1 MNMKN
6 SKFIKITVLFLLCI
20 CLFCSCSKNI
30 DKSNSEAAG
39 ISQSNSESRSGSSG
53 QISSKT
59 QRSSKS
65 NLKTDSSES
74 DPDKCIEVTCVDT
87 SYSKSIFSQ
96 DKLFSRISM
105 GYQSGYSDYFVTSL
119 VIDNHQE
126 LFGYTQ
132 YDKVSF
138 SETCDEILNN
148 QRLYITYVSEYY
160 DKESTGYENI
170 PQYGIL
176 FMSTK
181 DYNPILSKVT
191 YIDYDVSDKLPK
203 ECWKA
208 NFEKKITEEYNFRRY
223 IGRYSATINYSNCGG
238 VDNWAVPVII
248 RESWSFSY
256 DGHNYDIVTACNL
269 YCVND
274 EVDLIYKDE
283 EYEKSDFEKN
293 GGLLYLITLIFIDD
307 TLLNTGRVLDSGIQS
322 ISKEEFSFPEDYDSA
337 LAGYSVYQYDK
348 EGNVKLYP
356 LYLLVDYSYRDFRKW
371 STFLFADIDGDGK
384 GEIIEYDAYDRF
396 FYYARGYTLGGSNF
410 VWDKFP
416 YPIKKPIPKE
426 ILRHTS

>member
-1 MNMKN
+1 MKN
-6 SKFIKITVLFLLCI
+6 SKFIKITVLFLLCV

-30 DKSNSEAAG
+30 DKINSEAAG

-53 QISSKT
+53 QTSSKT

-65 NLKTDSSES
+65 NLKNDSSES

-96 DKLFSRISM
+96 DKLFARNSM
-105 GYQSGYSDYFVTSL
+105 GYQSGYSNYFVTSL

-132 YDKVSF
+132 DDKVSF

-208 NFEKKITEEYNFRRY
+208 NFEKKIIEKYNFRRR
-223 IGRYSATINYSNCGG
+223 IGTINYSNCGG
-238 VDNWAVPVII
+238 VDNWAAPVII

-256 DGHNYDIVTACNL
+256 DGHNYDIVRACNL
-269 YCVND
+269 YCVDD

-283 EYEKSDFEKN
+283 EYEKSDFEKS
-293 GGLLYLITLIFIDD
+293 GGLLYKITLIFIDD

-356 LYLLVDYSYRDFRKW
+356 LYLLVDYDYRDFRKW
-371 STFLFADIDGDGK
+371 TTFLFADIDGDGK
-384 GEIIEYDAYDRF
+384 GEIIEYYDFRQN
-396 FYYARGYTLGGSNF
+396 ARGFTLGGSNF

-416 YPIKKPIPKE
+416 YYIEKPIPKE
-426 ILRHTS
+426 ILKHTS

>member
-1 MNMKN
+1 MKYL
-6 SKFIKITVLFLLCI
+6 KILVLFLMYTF
-20 CLFCSCSKNI
+20 LFCSCSKNI
-30 DKSNSEAAG
+30 DKIDSKAAG

-53 QISSKT
+53 QTSSKT

-65 NLKTDSSES
+65 NLKNDSSES

-96 DKLFSRISM
+96 DKLFTHNGM
-105 GYQSGYSDYFVTSL
+105 GYQSGYSDFFVTSL

-132 YDKVSF
+132 DDKVSF

-208 NFEKKITEEYNFRRY
+208 NFEKKIIEKYNSRRY
-223 IGRYSATINYSNCGG
+223 IGPINYSNCGG
-238 VDNWAVPVII
+238 VDNWAAPVII

-256 DGHNYDIVTACNL
+256 DGHNYDIVRACNL
-269 YCVND
+269 YCVDD

-293 GGLLYLITLIFIDD
+293 GGLLYKITLIFIDD

-356 LYLLVDYSYRDFRKW
+356 LYLLMDNSYRPFKKW

-384 GEIIEYDAYDRF
+384 GEIIKYDECDDF
-396 FYYARGYTLGGSNF
+396 FYHARGYTLGGSNF

-416 YPIKKPIPKE
+416 RYIEKPIPKE
-426 ILRHTS
+426 ILKHTS

>member
-1 MNMKN
+1 MKN
-6 SKFIKITVLFLLCI
+6 SKFIKITVLFLFCV

-30 DKSNSEAAG
+30 DKIDSKAAG
-39 ISQSNSESRSGSSG
+39 ISQSSSESRLGSSG
-53 QISSKT
+53 QTSSKT

-65 NLKTDSSES
+65 NLKNDSSES

-96 DKLFSRISM
+96 DKLFTHNSM
-105 GYQSGYSDYFVTSL
+105 GYQSEYSDFFVTSL

-126 LFGYTQ
+126 LVGHSQ
-132 YDKVSF
+132 DDKVSY

-223 IGRYSATINYSNCGG
+223 IGGYSATINYSNCGG
-238 VDNWAVPVII
+238 VDNRAAPVII

-274 EVDLIYKDE
+274 EVDLIYKDK
-283 EYEKSDFEKN
+283 EYEKSDFEKS

-307 TLLNTGRVLDSGIQS
+307 TLLNTGRGWGPGIQS

-384 GEIIEYDAYDRF
+384 GEIIKYDAYDNF

-416 YPIKKPIPKE
+416 YPIKTPIPKE
-426 ILRHTS
+426 ILKHTS

>member
-30 DKSNSEAAG
+30 DKIDSKAAG
-39 ISQSNSESRSGSSG
+39 ISQSSSESQSGSSG
-53 QISSKT
+53 QTSSKT

-65 NLKTDSSES
+65 NSKTDSSES

-87 SYSKSIFSQ
+87 SYSKSIFSE
-96 DKLFSRISM
+96 DKLFTHNSM
-105 GYQSGYSDYFVTSL
+105 GYQSGYSDFFVTSL

-126 LFGYTQ
+126 LVGYSQ
-132 YDKVSF
+132 DDKVSY

-208 NFEKKITEEYNFRRY
+208 NFEKK
-223 IGRYSATINYSNCGG
+223 
-238 VDNWAVPVII
+238 
-248 RESWSFSY
+248 
-256 DGHNYDIVTACNL
+256 
-269 YCVND
+269 
-274 EVDLIYKDE
+274 
-283 EYEKSDFEKN
+283 
-293 GGLLYLITLIFIDD
+293 
-307 TLLNTGRVLDSGIQS
+307 
-322 ISKEEFSFPEDYDSA
+322 
-337 LAGYSVYQYDK
+337 
-348 EGNVKLYP
+348 
-356 LYLLVDYSYRDFRKW
+356 
-371 STFLFADIDGDGK
+371 
-384 GEIIEYDAYDRF
+384 
-396 FYYARGYTLGGSNF
+396 
-410 VWDKFP
+410 
-416 YPIKKPIPKE
+416 
-426 ILRHTS
+426 

>member
-1 MNMKN
+1 MKYL
-6 SKFIKITVLFLLCI
+6 KILVLFLMYTF
-20 CLFCSCSKNI
+20 LFCSCSKNI
-30 DKSNSEAAG
+30 DKINSEAAG

-53 QISSKT
+53 QTSSKT

-65 NLKTDSSES
+65 NLKNDSSES

-96 DKLFSRISM
+96 DKLFTHNSM
-105 GYQSGYSDYFVTSL
+105 GYQSEYSDFFVTSL

-126 LFGYTQ
+126 LSGYSQ
-132 YDKVSF
+132 DDKVSY

-208 NFEKKITEEYNFRRY
+208 NFEKKIIENYNSRRY
-223 IGRYSATINYSNCGG
+223 IEPINYSNCGG
-238 VDNWAVPVII
+238 VDNWAAPVII

-269 YCVND
+269 YCVGD

-283 EYEKSDFEKN
+283 EYEKSDFEKS
-293 GGLLYLITLIFIDD
+293 GGLLYLITLTFIDD
-307 TLLNTGRVLDSGIQS
+307 TLLNTGRVLDSGIKG

-356 LYLLVDYSYRDFRKW
+356 LYLLVDYDYRDFREW
-371 STFLFADIDGDGK
+371 TTFLFADIDGDGK
-384 GEIIEYDAYDRF
+384 GEIIAYDAYDNF

-426 ILRHTS
+426 ILKHTS

>member
-1 MNMKN
+1 MKYL
-6 SKFIKITVLFLLCI
+6 KILVLFLMYTF
-20 CLFCSCSKNI
+20 LFCSCSKNI
-30 DKSNSEAAG
+30 DKIDSEAAG
-39 ISQSNSESRSGSSG
+39 VSQSSSESQSGSSR
-53 QISSKT
+53 QTSSKT

-65 NLKTDSSES
+65 NLKNDSSES

-96 DKLFSRISM
+96 DKLFTHNSM
-105 GYQSGYSDYFVTSL
+105 GYQSKYSDFFVTSL

-126 LFGYTQ
+126 LVGYSQ
-132 YDKVSF
+132 DDKVSY
-138 SETCDEILNN
+138 SEICDEILNN

-208 NFEKKITEEYNFRRY
+208 NFEKKIIEEYNFWRY
-223 IGRYSATINYSNCGG
+223 IGGYSATINYSNCGG
-238 VDNWAVPVII
+238 VDNRAAPVII

-269 YCVND
+269 Y
-274 EVDLIYKDE
+274 
-283 EYEKSDFEKN
+283 
-293 GGLLYLITLIFIDD
+293 
-307 TLLNTGRVLDSGIQS
+307 
-322 ISKEEFSFPEDYDSA
+322 
-337 LAGYSVYQYDK
+337 
-348 EGNVKLYP
+348 
-356 LYLLVDYSYRDFRKW
+356 
-371 STFLFADIDGDGK
+371 
-384 GEIIEYDAYDRF
+384 
-396 FYYARGYTLGGSNF
+396 
-410 VWDKFP
+410 
-416 YPIKKPIPKE
+416 
-426 ILRHTS
+426 

>member
-6 SKFIKITVLFLLCI
+6 SKFIKITVLFLLCV

-30 DKSNSEAAG
+30 DKIDSEVAG
-39 ISQSNSESRSGSSG
+39 ISQSSSESQSGSSG
-53 QISSKT
+53 QTSSKT

-65 NLKTDSSES
+65 NLKNDSSES

-96 DKLFSRISM
+96 DKLFARNSM
-105 GYQSGYSDYFVTSL
+105 GYQSGYSNYFVTSL

-132 YDKVSF
+132 DDKVSF

-208 NFEKKITEEYNFRRY
+208 NFEKK
-223 IGRYSATINYSNCGG
+223 
-238 VDNWAVPVII
+238 
-248 RESWSFSY
+248 
-256 DGHNYDIVTACNL
+256 
-269 YCVND
+269 
-274 EVDLIYKDE
+274 
-283 EYEKSDFEKN
+283 
-293 GGLLYLITLIFIDD
+293 
-307 TLLNTGRVLDSGIQS
+307 
-322 ISKEEFSFPEDYDSA
+322 
-337 LAGYSVYQYDK
+337 
-348 EGNVKLYP
+348 
-356 LYLLVDYSYRDFRKW
+356 
-371 STFLFADIDGDGK
+371 
-384 GEIIEYDAYDRF
+384 
-396 FYYARGYTLGGSNF
+396 
-410 VWDKFP
+410 
-416 YPIKKPIPKE
+416 
-426 ILRHTS
+426 

>member
-1 MNMKN
+1 MKN
-6 SKFIKITVLFLLCI
+6 SKFIKVTVLFLLCV

-30 DKSNSEAAG
+30 DKIDSKAAD
-39 ISQSNSESRSGSSG
+39 ISQSSSESRSGSSG
-53 QISSKT
+53 QTSSKT

-65 NLKTDSSES
+65 NLKNDSSES

-96 DKLFSRISM
+96 DKLFTHNGM
-105 GYQSGYSDYFVTSL
+105 GYQSGYSDFFVTSL

-126 LFGYTQ
+126 LVGYSQ
-132 YDKVSF
+132 DDKVSY
-138 SETCDEILNN
+138 SEICDEILNN

-223 IGRYSATINYSNCGG
+223 IGGYSATINYSNCGG
-238 VDNWAVPVII
+238 VDNLAAPVII

-269 YCVND
+269 YCVDD
-274 EVDLIYKDE
+274 EVDLIYKDK
-283 EYEKSDFEKN
+283 EYEKSDFEKS

-307 TLLNTGRVLDSGIQS
+307 TLLNTGNILYSDIMS

-337 LAGYSVYQYDK
+337 LAGYSVYQ
-348 EGNVKLYP
+348 
-356 LYLLVDYSYRDFRKW
+356 
-371 STFLFADIDGDGK
+371 
-384 GEIIEYDAYDRF
+384 
-396 FYYARGYTLGGSNF
+396 
-410 VWDKFP
+410 
-416 YPIKKPIPKE
+416 
-426 ILRHTS
+426 

>member
-1 MNMKN
+1 
-6 SKFIKITVLFLLCI
+6 
-20 CLFCSCSKNI
+20 
-30 DKSNSEAAG
+30 
-39 ISQSNSESRSGSSG
+39 
-53 QISSKT
+53 
-59 QRSSKS
+59 
-65 NLKTDSSES
+65 
-74 DPDKCIEVTCVDT
+74 
-87 SYSKSIFSQ
+87 
-96 DKLFSRISM
+96 
-105 GYQSGYSDYFVTSL
+105 
-119 VIDNHQE
+119 
-126 LFGYTQ
+126 
-132 YDKVSF
+132 
-138 SETCDEILNN
+138 
-148 QRLYITYVSEYY
+148 
-160 DKESTGYENI
+160 
-170 PQYGIL
+170 
-176 FMSTK
+176 MSTK

-223 IGRYSATINYSNCGG
+223 IGPINYSNCGG
-238 VDNWAVPVII
+238 VDNWAAPVII

-269 YCVND
+269 YCVGD

-283 EYEKSDFEKN
+283 EYEKSDFEKS

-307 TLLNTGRVLDSGIQS
+307 TLLNTGRGWGPGIQS
-322 ISKEEFSFPEDYDSA
+322 ISKEDFSFPEDYDSA

-371 STFLFADIDGDGK
+371 TTFLFADIDGDGK
-384 GEIIEYDAYDRF
+384 GEIIAYDAYDDF

-416 YPIKKPIPKE
+416 YPIKTPIPKE
-426 ILRHTS
+426 ILKHTS

>member
-1 MNMKN
+1 
-6 SKFIKITVLFLLCI
+6 
-20 CLFCSCSKNI
+20 
-30 DKSNSEAAG
+30 
-39 ISQSNSESRSGSSG
+39 
-53 QISSKT
+53 
-59 QRSSKS
+59 
-65 NLKTDSSES
+65 
-74 DPDKCIEVTCVDT
+74 
-87 SYSKSIFSQ
+87 
-96 DKLFSRISM
+96 
-105 GYQSGYSDYFVTSL
+105 
-119 VIDNHQE
+119 
-126 LFGYTQ
+126 
-132 YDKVSF
+132 
-138 SETCDEILNN
+138 
-148 QRLYITYVSEYY
+148 
-160 DKESTGYENI
+160 
-170 PQYGIL
+170 
-176 FMSTK
+176 MSTK

-208 NFEKKITEEYNFRRY
+208 NFEKKIIEEYNFRRY
-223 IGRYSATINYSNCGG
+223 IGGYSATINYSNCGG
-238 VDNWAVPVII
+238 VDNRAAPVII

-256 DGHNYDIVTACNL
+256 DGHNYDIVRACNL
-269 YCVND
+269 YCVDD

-283 EYEKSDFEKN
+283 EYEKSDFEKS

-356 LYLLVDYSYRDFRKW
+356 LYLLVDYDYRDFRKW

-416 YPIKKPIPKE
+416 YPIKTPIPKE
-426 ILRHTS
+426 ILKHTS

>member
-6 SKFIKITVLFLLCI
+6 SKFIKITVLFLLCV

-30 DKSNSEAAG
+30 DKINSKASD
-39 ISQSNSESRSGSSG
+39 ISQSSSESRSGSSG
-53 QISSKT
+53 QTSSKT

-65 NLKTDSSES
+65 NLKTDRSEF

-191 YIDYDVSDKLPK
+191 YIDYDVSDK
-203 ECWKA
+203 
-208 NFEKKITEEYNFRRY
+208 
-223 IGRYSATINYSNCGG
+223 
-238 VDNWAVPVII
+238 
-248 RESWSFSY
+248 
-256 DGHNYDIVTACNL
+256 
-269 YCVND
+269 
-274 EVDLIYKDE
+274 
-283 EYEKSDFEKN
+283 
-293 GGLLYLITLIFIDD
+293 
-307 TLLNTGRVLDSGIQS
+307 
-322 ISKEEFSFPEDYDSA
+322 
-337 LAGYSVYQYDK
+337 
-348 EGNVKLYP
+348 
-356 LYLLVDYSYRDFRKW
+356 
-371 STFLFADIDGDGK
+371 
-384 GEIIEYDAYDRF
+384 
-396 FYYARGYTLGGSNF
+396 
-410 VWDKFP
+410 
-416 YPIKKPIPKE
+416 
-426 ILRHTS
+426 

>member
-1 MNMKN
+1 MKYL
-6 SKFIKITVLFLLCI
+6 KILVLFLMYTF
-20 CLFCSCSKNI
+20 LFCSCSKNI
-30 DKSNSEAAG
+30 DKIDSEAAG
-39 ISQSNSESRSGSSG
+39 VSQSSSESRLGSSG
-53 QISSKT
+53 QTSSKT

-65 NLKTDSSES
+65 NLKNDSSES

-87 SYSKSIFSQ
+87 SYSKSIFSE
-96 DKLFSRISM
+96 DKLFTHNGM
-105 GYQSGYSDYFVTSL
+105 GYQSGYSDFFVTSL

-126 LFGYTQ
+126 LVGHSQ
-132 YDKVSF
+132 DDKVSY

-208 NFEKKITEEYNFRRY
+208 NFEKKIIEKYNSRRY
-223 IGRYSATINYSNCGG
+223 IGPINYSNCGG
-238 VDNWAVPVII
+238 VDNWAAPVII

-274 EVDLIYKDE
+274 EVDLIYKDK
-283 EYEKSDFEKN
+283 EYEKSDFEKS

-307 TLLNTGRVLDSGIQS
+307 TLLNTGRGWGPGIQS

-356 LYLLVDYSYRDFRKW
+356 LYLLVDYDYRDFRKW

-384 GEIIEYDAYDRF
+384 GEIIAYDAYDNF

-416 YPIKKPIPKE
+416 RYIEKPIPKE
-426 ILRHTS
+426 ILKHTS

>member
-1 MNMKN
+1 MKN
-6 SKFIKITVLFLLCI
+6 SKFIKITVLFLLCV
-20 CLFCSCSKNI
+20 CLFCGCGKNI
-30 DKSNSEAAG
+30 DKINSEAAS
-39 ISQSNSESRSGSSG
+39 ISQSSSESRSGSSG
-53 QISSKT
+53 QTSSKT
-59 QRSSKS
+59 QQSSKS
-65 NLKTDSSES
+65 NLKNDSSES

-96 DKLFSRISM
+96 DKLFARNSM
-105 GYQSGYSDYFVTSL
+105 GYQSGYSNYFVTSL

-132 YDKVSF
+132 DDKVSF

-208 NFEKKITEEYNFRRY
+208 NFEKKIIEKYNSRRY
-223 IGRYSATINYSNCGG
+223 IGPINYSNCGG
-238 VDNWAVPVII
+238 VDNWAAPVII

-269 YCVND
+269 YCVDD
-274 EVDLIYKDE
+274 EVDLIYKDK
-283 EYEKSDFEKN
+283 EYEKSDFEKS
-293 GGLLYLITLIFIDD
+293 GGLLYLITLIFIDN
-307 TLLNTGRVLDSGIQS
+307 TLLNTGRGWGPGIQS

-356 LYLLVDYSYRDFRKW
+356 LYLLMDNSYRPFKKW

-384 GEIIEYDAYDRF
+384 GEIIKYDECDDF
-396 FYYARGYTLGGSNF
+396 FYHARGYTLGGSNF

-426 ILRHTS
+426 ILKHTS

>member
-1 MNMKN
+1 MKYL
-6 SKFIKITVLFLLCI
+6 KILVLFLMYTF
-20 CLFCSCSKNI
+20 LFCSCSKNI
-30 DKSNSEAAG
+30 DKINSEAAG
-39 ISQSNSESRSGSSG
+39 ISQSSSESQSGSSR
-53 QISSKT
+53 QTSSKT

-65 NLKTDSSES
+65 NLKNDSSES

-132 YDKVSF
+132 DDKVSF

-208 NFEKKITEEYNFRRY
+208 NFEKKIIEEYNFRRY
-223 IGRYSATINYSNCGG
+223 IGPINYSNCGG
-238 VDNWAVPVII
+238 VDNWAAPVII

-283 EYEKSDFEKN
+283 EYEKSDFEKS

-307 TLLNTGRVLDSGIQS
+307 TLLNTGRGWGPGIQS

-356 LYLLVDYSYRDFRKW
+356 LYLLVDYDYRDFRKW

-384 GEIIEYDAYDRF
+384 GEIIEYDAYDDF

-426 ILRHTS
+426 ILKHTS

>member
-1 MNMKN
+1 MKN
-6 SKFIKITVLFLLCI
+6 SKFIKITVLFLLCV

-30 DKSNSEAAG
+30 DKINSEAAG

-53 QISSKT
+53 QTSSKT

-65 NLKTDSSES
+65 NLKNDSSES

-96 DKLFSRISM
+96 DKLFARNSM
-105 GYQSGYSDYFVTSL
+105 GYQSGYSNYFVTSL

-132 YDKVSF
+132 DDKVSF

-208 NFEKKITEEYNFRRY
+208 NFEKKIIEKYNFRRR
-223 IGRYSATINYSNCGG
+223 IGTINYSNCGG
-238 VDNWAVPVII
+238 VDNWAAPVII

-256 DGHNYDIVTACNL
+256 DGHNYDIVRACNL
-269 YCVND
+269 YCVDD

-283 EYEKSDFEKN
+283 EYEKSDFEKS
-293 GGLLYLITLIFIDD
+293 GGLLYKITLIFIDD

-356 LYLLVDYSYRDFRKW
+356 LYLLVDYDYRDFRKW
-371 STFLFADIDGDGK
+371 TTFLFADIDGDGK
-384 GEIIEYDAYDRF
+384 GEIIEYYDFRQN
-396 FYYARGYTLGGSNF
+396 ARGFTLGGSIF

-416 YPIKKPIPKE
+416 YYIEKPIPKE
-426 ILRHTS
+426 ILKHTS